1 MLSTNCSRLLKKA
14 LANLN
19 LGQESK
25 TKLMV
30 FTAGE
35 KLQMTFEDVKDLQRP
50 AKDPL
55 KKFRR
60 SSVSKTTVLTKILKV
75 ILRIL

>member
-1 MLSTNCSRLLKKA
+1 
-14 LANLN
+14 
-19 LGQESK
+19 
-25 TKLMV
+25 MV

-75 ILRIL
+75 ILRILWGSCKDPDNDNV